1 MSDSSTRRAEASVVI
16 YSIVKTA
23 KANSI
28 SVRNYLEYLFT
39 VMPTENWRKDLDMLD
54 SLTPCSPEIRRKLK
68 LIISL
73 QVSEYGG
80 VIAPANR

>member
-16 YSIVKTA
+16 YSIVETA

-39 VMPTENWRKDLDMLD
+39 VMPTENWRKDPDMLD

-68 LIISL
+68 TDYLIAV
-73 QVSEYGG
+73 Q
-80 VIAPANR
+80 